1 MNLDAEVQV
10 EIQLGTA

>member
-1 MNLDAEVQV
+1 MLTLILD